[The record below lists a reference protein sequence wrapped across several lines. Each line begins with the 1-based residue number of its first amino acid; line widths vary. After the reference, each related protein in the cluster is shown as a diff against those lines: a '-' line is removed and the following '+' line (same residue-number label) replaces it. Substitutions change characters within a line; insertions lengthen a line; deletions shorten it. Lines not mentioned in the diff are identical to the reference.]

1 MKQTIVCAA
10 ILTALAGAAPFLCLA
25 LPGTLAAVTEGTVRS
40 LTPETAA
47 ADNPAPASATPAP
60 EDPLLAR
67 ARQDI
72 LLYDEGVGQTVSVS
86 PVDYMA
92 GAAASE
98 MPLTW
103 PDDAL
108 LAQMVASHTY
118 ALYSRDHGGSDTEG
132 WLQVNSALGSGWT
145 DTAALQARWGED
157 FANNWARL
165 TDLAAQ
171 AADALVVYDDAPAL
185 TPYHAISSGH
195 TEDSRQ
201 VWGATLPYLGGV
213 DSVWDKYSD
222 EYEVTIQYS
231 DAQFAAAATALG
243 LTLEGDP
250 AEWIGASRWDKAG
263 YVQSIE
269 IGGRSCAGTDVRSA
283 LDLRSACFAI
293 AWRDGQFVIT
303 TRGYGHGVGLSQYGA
318 RAMAEGGASWQ
329 EILEYYFPGCT
340 IHD

>member
-1 MKQTIVCAA
+1 MKQTFLCAA
-10 ILTALAGAAPFLCLA
+10 VLAVLAGAAPFLCLV
-25 LPGTLAAVTEGTVRS
+25 LPGPPAATAGTGR
-40 LTPETAA
+40 TATAETAA
-47 ADNPAPASATPAP
+47 PSQPEPASTPAP
-60 EDPLLAR
+60 EDPLLTLAR
-67 ARQDI
+67 EPV
-72 LLYDEGVGQTVSVS
+72 LLYDEGVGGTVAVS

-118 ALYSRDHGGSDTEG
+118 ALYSRDHGGSGTDG
-132 WLQVNSALGSGWT
+132 WLHVNSALASGWT
-145 DTAALQARWGED
+145 DEAALRARWGDE
-157 FANNWARL
+157 FEQNWARL
-165 TDLAAQ
+165 TELAEQ
-171 AADALVVYDDAPAL
+171 AADSLVVYEGAPAL
-185 TPYHAISSGH
+185 TAYHAISSGH

-201 VWGATLPYLGGV
+201 VWAESLPYLCGV

-231 DAQFAAAATALG
+231 DTQFAAAAAALG

-250 AEWIGASRWDKAG
+250 EDWIGASLWDKAG

-269 IGGRSCAGTDVRSA
+269 IGGAPYGGTAVRDA

-293 AWRDGQFVIT
+293 AWRGGQFVIT

-318 RAMAEGGASWQ
+318 KAMAEGGADWR

-340 IHD
+340 VS

>member
-1 MKQTIVCAA
+1 MKQTFVCAVLLA
-10 ILTALAGAAPFLCLA
+10 VLAGAAPFLCLV
-25 LPGTLAAVTEGTVRS
+25 LPGTPAAVTAGAAVTA
-40 LTPETAA
+40 TAETAA
-47 ADNPAPASATPAP
+47 AATPEPVQASPEP
-60 EDPLLAR
+60 EDPLLTEAR
-67 ARQDI
+67 TPV
-72 LLYDEGVGQTVSVS
+72 LLYDEAAGQTVSVS
-86 PVDYMA
+86 PVVYMV

-108 LAQMVASHTY
+108 IAQMVASHTY
-118 ALYSRDHGGSDTEG
+118 ALYSRDHGGSDTDG
-132 WLQVNSALGSGWT
+132 WLQVNSALASGWT
-145 DTAALQARWGED
+145 DEAALRSRWGDD
-157 FANNWARL
+157 FDANWARL
-165 TDLAAQ
+165 TGLAEQ
-171 AADALVVYDDAPAL
+171 AADSLVLYEGAPAL
-185 TPYHAISSGH
+185 TAYHAISSGH

-201 VWGATLPYLGGV
+201 VWAESLPYLCGV

-231 DAQFAAAATALG
+231 DTQFAAAAASLG
-243 LTLEGDP
+243 LTLDGDP
-250 AEWIGASRWDKAG
+250 EDWIGASLWDKAG

-269 IGGRSCAGTDVRSA
+269 IGGAPYSGTAVRDA

-293 AWRDGQFVIT
+293 AWRGGQFVIT

-340 IHD
+340 VT

>member
-1 MKQTIVCAA
+1 MKQTFVCAVLLA
-10 ILTALAGAAPFLCLA
+10 VLAGTAPFLCLV
-25 LPGTLAAVTEGTVRS
+25 LPGTPAAVTAGAAVTA
-40 LTPETAA
+40 TAETAA
-47 ADNPAPASATPAP
+47 AATPEPVQASPEP
-60 EDPLLAR
+60 EDPLLTEAR
-67 ARQDI
+67 TPV
-72 LLYDEGVGQTVSVS
+72 LLYDEAAGQTVSVS
-86 PVDYMA
+86 PVVYMV

-108 LAQMVASHTY
+108 IAQMVASHTY
-118 ALYSRDHGGSDTEG
+118 ALYSRDHGGSDTDG
-132 WLQVNSALGSGWT
+132 WLQVNSALASGWT
-145 DTAALQARWGED
+145 DEAALRSRWGDD
-157 FANNWARL
+157 FDANWARL
-165 TDLAAQ
+165 TGLAEQ
-171 AADALVVYDDAPAL
+171 AADSLVLYEGAPAL
-185 TPYHAISSGH
+185 TAYHAISSGH

-201 VWGATLPYLGGV
+201 VWAESLPYLCGV

-231 DAQFAAAATALG
+231 DTQFAAAAASLG
-243 LTLEGDP
+243 LTLDGDP
-250 AEWIGASRWDKAG
+250 EDWIGASLWDKAG

-269 IGGRSCAGTDVRSA
+269 IGGAPYSGTAVRDA

-293 AWRDGQFVIT
+293 AWRGGQFVIT

-340 IHD
+340 VT